1 VTVSG
6 SRPFINRFS
15 PRARIR
21 LLQVAGVVAF
31 FTLWQVFGARRVE
44 WYSQPSRMV
53 SDLLDIFGREKV
65 LPYIEGNF
73 WELTGKS
80 LGALFVGMAIS
91 FAIGVTVGFIIG
103 RYRLFQVAFDPY
115 MAAFYSVPRVAFVPI
130 MVIWFGI
137 SANFEAFGFGIPL
150 SKFVIAS
157 VVVSSAVLIAFSTAV
172 GVRETMREY
181 DEVSLAF
188 NLQKSKAKNEE
199 WIVAVVFG
207 VVFIGI
213 ALGFF
218 SLVIALGLVIVAV
231 GTLVARDRHLF
242 LKILLPGSV
251 PFIATGLRLSVQRS
265 LVAVIVAE
273 FLIGVP
279 GLGFVI
285 RDARAGELAD
295 RLYAMAL
302 FLMVLG
308 VLIIVST
315 KIIEARLS
323 AWRPKVFN
331 Q

>member
-1 VTVSG
+1 MTVST
-6 SRPFINRFS
+6 SAPLIDRLT
-15 PRARIR
+15 PRTRIR
-21 LLQVAGVVAF
+21 ILQVAGVIAF

-53 SDLLDIFGREKV
+53 ADLADIFTREKV
-65 LPYIEGNF
+65 LPYIDGNF

-80 LGALFVGMAIS
+80 LGALFVGIAIS
-91 FAIGVTVGFIIG
+91 FVVGVTAGFVIG

-137 SANFEAFGFGIPL
+137 SANFQAFGLDIPL

-157 VVVSSAVLIAFSTAV
+157 VVVSSAVLIAFSTAA

-188 NLQKSKAKNEE
+188 NLQRSSAKYEE
-199 WIVAVVFG
+199 WIVAIVFG
-207 VVFIGI
+207 LVFIGT
-213 ALGFF
+213 ALGLL
-218 SLVIALGLVIVAV
+218 SLVIALGLVILAV

-315 KIIEARLS
+315 NFIEKRAS
-323 AWRPKVFN
+323 AWRPKAFT